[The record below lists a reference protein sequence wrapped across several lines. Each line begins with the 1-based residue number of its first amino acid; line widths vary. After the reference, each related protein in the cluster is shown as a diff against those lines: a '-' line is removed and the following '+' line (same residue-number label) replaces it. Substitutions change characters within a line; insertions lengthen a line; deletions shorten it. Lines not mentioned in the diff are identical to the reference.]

1 MYQVFNLHS
10 DRYEQWFEKNSAAYE
25 SEIKAVKAFIP
36 ENGRGI
42 EVGIGSGRFSVP
54 FSIQDGVDPSVS
66 MRNIAIERGLHAI
79 DGIGEELPYKECE
92 FNFVLIITTLC
103 FVDNPITCC
112 KEAWRILKIDGSL
125 IIGIVD
131 KTSFL
136 GKQYERIK
144 DKNVFYRDAHFY
156 STDEVVDM
164 MRQAGFDNIEF
175 RQTIF
180 QNPTQFNSVEIIK
193 KGHGEGAFVVIKGT
207 KK

>member
-1 MYQVFNLHS
+1 MWCMCRRMPQ
-10 DRYEQWFEKNSAAYE
+10 R
-25 SEIKAVKAFIP
+25 
-36 ENGRGI
+36 
-42 EVGIGSGRFSVP
+42 SV
-54 FSIQDGVDPSVS
+54 
-66 MRNIAIERGLHAI
+66 
-79 DGIGEELPYKECE
+79 
-92 FNFVLIITTLC
+92 
-103 FVDNPITCC
+103 
-112 KEAWRILKIDGSL
+112 

-144 DKNVFYRDAHFY
+144 DKNVFYIDAHFY